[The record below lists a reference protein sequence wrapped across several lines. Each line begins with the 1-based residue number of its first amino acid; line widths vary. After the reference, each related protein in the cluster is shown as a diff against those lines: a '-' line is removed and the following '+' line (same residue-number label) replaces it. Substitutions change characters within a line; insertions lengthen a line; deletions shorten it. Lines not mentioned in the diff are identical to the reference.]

1 MMSVENG
8 SLTCEKPRN
17 LTVLLKLKI
26 VQLYFFSFLRGGR
39 IYQIYTFHSEIIKEH
54 YLNLK
59 NCTLFVLKQPTM
71 SNGRRSI

>member
-39 IYQIYTFHSEIIKEH
+39 IYQIYTFHSEIISQNFKEH

-59 NCTLFVLKQPTM
+59 NHQNSK
-71 SNGRRSI
+71 I